1 MVEQRWLRTVHYPAC
16 VIDEL
21 TESFFAAPLLS
32 IDETVLRAFP
42 IDPFDVARTRR
53 RPVVTAT
60 QAAALLAES
69 DASANGDLS
78 VTQMR
83 ARAELLKELA
93 PLVRTTY
100 TPIAPAARELSAPAV
115 YAPLEP
121 AFDVT
126 AESALLAPT
135 AFVALAAPRPD
146 GIAVEHSAPV
156 EPTEVERA
164 PVPRP
169 STPVL
174 MITSPRARG
183 WVTGALLALSGL
195 FVGGAFVCAALMR
208 TEARIESM
216 PAASAAVAPR

>member
-53 RPVVTAT
+53 RPLVTAT
-60 QAAALLAES
+60 QAAALVAES
-69 DASANGDLS
+69 NDSANGDLS

-100 TPIAPAARELSAPAV
+100 TPVAPAARELSAPAV

-121 AFDVT
+121 AVDLT
-126 AESALLAPT
+126 PAPVVFA
-135 AFVALAAPRPD
+135 AFAAFAVPRPD
-146 GIAVEHSAPV
+146 GAAVEGSAQL
-156 EPTEVERA
+156 ETFEVEHA
-164 PVPRP
+164 PTPRP

-174 MITSPRARG
+174 MISSPRARG

-195 FVGGAFVCAALMR
+195 FVGGAFVCAAMMR